1 MFFVGYSEYISGYL
15 RYLTFISSSTFNV
28 HILHP
33 HGYMKM
39 ANVCYNVSLIF
50 SYKLQYFLIWLEVVI
65 KYFVVK
71 SLSYADDLL
80 SDINCG

>member
-1 MFFVGYSEYISGYL
+1 
-15 RYLTFISSSTFNV
+15 
-28 HILHP
+28 
-33 HGYMKM
+33 MKM

-71 SLSYADDLL
+71 SLSYADVLL